1 MVYFRPDDNRLVCIM
16 MGMFYADCCQTFM
29 NWFPEIGVTC
39 STSDGAFG
47 NACAITYTTLYRFL
61 PFALGSLAN
70 QANNDDDSR
79 SVL

>member
-1 MVYFRPDDNRLVCIM
+1 M

-47 NACAITYTTLYRFL
+47 NACAITYTTMYRFWAKL
-61 PFALGSLAN
+61 RLLYVKQWELAE
-70 QANNDDDSR
+70 APGGGGR
-79 SVL
+79 LFC